1 MKHCIFDFDGVLVD
15 SMNVW
20 AGTYVRLLKAH
31 TGTVPDSMVKDITPR
46 GNTGA
51 AEYCIEHGLNMTCE
65 QILDYSMKAFEREY
79 ITNVKAKEYV
89 GEALRSLKKK
99 GISLHVLTASSHS
112 YVDACLRI
120 NGVYELFD
128 NIWSVDDFGLTKAQT
143 EIYAKVAEKLN
154 ARLSDCTFFD
164 DNYIA
169 LSTAK
174 AAGMHT
180 VGVYD
185 SSSAEF
191 EKDMTALADKYVHS
205 FSEII

>member
-15 SMNVW
+15 SMSVW
-20 AGTYVRLLKAH
+20 AGTYVRLLKSH
-31 TGTVPDSMVKDITPR
+31 TGSAPDSMVKDITPR
-46 GNTGA
+46 GNAGA
-51 AEYCIEHGLNMTCE
+51 ADYCIEHGLNMTRE
-65 QILDYSMKAFEREY
+65 QILAYSIKAFEQEY
-79 ITNVKAKEYV
+79 RTTVKAKEYV
-89 GEALRSLKKK
+89 GEALTCLKQK
-99 GISLHVLTASSHS
+99 GFLLHVLTASSHS
-112 YVDACLRI
+112 YVDACLQKNQI
-120 NGVYELFD
+120 YELFD

-143 EIYAKVAEKLN
+143 AIYTKVAEKLN
-154 ARLSDCTFFD
+154 TCVSDCTFFD

-191 EKDMTALADKYVHS
+191 EKAMTDLADKYIHS